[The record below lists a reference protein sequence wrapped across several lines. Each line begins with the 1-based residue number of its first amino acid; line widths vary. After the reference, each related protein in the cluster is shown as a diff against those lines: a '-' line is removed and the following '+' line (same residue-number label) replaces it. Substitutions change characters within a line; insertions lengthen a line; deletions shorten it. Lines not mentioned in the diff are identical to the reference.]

1 MTSNRLH
8 RGATGLIYAILCG
21 AFAAELRASTAY
33 VISNGSDQLGTVDLA
48 IGVFTLISSTA
59 GSLAGIAANDLR
71 CMKKVQWRSLHCR
84 SHHRKYECGWRLRG
98 EYQRLWFD
106 DERPLWDRRT
116 EQ

>member
-59 GSLAGIAANDLR
+59 GSLAGIAANDGTL
-71 CMKKVQWRSLHCR
+71 
-84 SHHRKYECGWRLRG
+84 YEESSVAISTLSIPPPEIRVRLETPG
-98 EYQRLWFD
+98 
-106 DERPLWDRRT
+106 
-116 EQ
+116 